1 MHLHGELVADEVDRN
16 HGFGKSGLNVVA
28 EIS

>member
-1 MHLHGELVADEVDRN
+1 MHRHDEFVAGKVDRN
-16 HGFGKSGLNVVA
+16 HGFGKSGFDVVA